1 MNSLV
6 ELLRYRAVNQSDKQ
20 AFTFLVNGS
29 QESDLTY
36 QELDAQ
42 ARAIAVALKNI
53 TITGERVLLLYPPG
67 LEFIAAF
74 FGCLYAGV
82 IAVPAYPPRQNKS
95 LSRLQSVVAD
105 AQATVALTTT
115 TALSNIQGQLTN
127 LTNLQSLQWLAT
139 DDINTDL
146 ANSWQQPQIN
156 SDSLAFLQYT
166 SGSTG
171 MPKGVMVS
179 HGNLLQ
185 NLASIH
191 QCFGHSPSSQ
201 GVIWL
206 PPYHDMGLIGGVLE
220 PLYGGFPVT
229 LMSPVD
235 FLQKPFQWLEA
246 ISRYKATT
254 SGGPNFA
261 YDLCVRKITPEQ
273 REILDLSS
281 WEVAF
286 NGAEP
291 IRAETLAKFAETFAT
306 CGFRASSFYP
316 CYGMAETTLIVAG
329 GVKTKPPVLTSIDGK
344 ALLENRVISASTK
357 NDYIQTF
364 VSSGQNI
371 ENHEIVIVHPEKL
384 QRCSHDEVGE
394 IWVRGASVTQGYWQK
409 AEETQATFYAYLADT
424 KEGPFLR
431 TGDLGFLQNGELFVT
446 GRLKDLIIVRGRN
459 YYPQDIESTVE
470 KSHPAL
476 KSSSSAAF
484 SIDINGQEQLV
495 VACEVERQYL
505 RKLDGD
511 AIAKNILKA
520 VGEEHELQVHT
531 ILLLKTG
538 SIPKTSSGKIR
549 RRACRAGFMAGD
561 LNIVWDWS
569 KNPENKSEFRN
580 LLTDVDSLKQQIQD
594 KKQEKE
600 AIKVSPELDSIRV
613 KLRHIVA
620 NLLQI
625 DFAEVDIHQP
635 LMAMGADSL
644 VLAEAAEAVENWFG
658 INIELR
664 QLFEELT
671 TLDALANYINQNQ
684 SLEKN
689 LRETNHKVRKE
700 RKVREEKEEVTIP
713 LSEAQKQLWILAKMG
728 DDGSLAYNVS
738 ATAELKGEFYLEAMR
753 QAMQALVNR
762 HEALRTS
769 ISSEGDFQY
778 ILPNLEVEIPLINF
792 SYLSEEQRQSQL
804 DKWFKKESLAAFD
817 LSKTPLFRFHILKLT
832 EKHHLLIF
840 TAHHII
846 VDGWSMGVIL
856 QELAALYSAECQN
869 FDTRLKPA
877 MQLREYLKGQEQ
889 QSQTSEMQAH
899 ESYWLAKFKAATPL
913 LDLPIDRPRPPIKTY
928 TGSRKTIQL
937 DANLFRQVKNFSRE
951 NSCTLFMTLLS
962 VYTTLLHRLTG
973 QADIV
978 VGVPAAGRLKG
989 SEGLVGY
996 CSYLLPIRS
1005 YIDSNSTFCQHLQTT
1020 KTELLNAYEHQ
1031 DYPFARLL
1039 EKLKISRNESL
1050 SPLVTAIFNLNR
1062 PLAVPKMFGVETSL
1076 LPQPVSFVDHDI
1088 CLNVGEIDGELIIDC
1103 DYNTDLFDD
1112 STINHILELF
1122 QTLLEKSVTNPEQSL
1137 ATVPLLNQSQYHQ
1150 LLVEWNNTDREYPQ
1164 DKCIHELFEAQVEK
1178 TPNAVA
1184 VVFGEQK
1191 LTYRELSYRANQL
1204 AHHLQTLGVKPE
1216 VLVGICVERSLE
1228 MIVGMLGILKAGG
1241 AYVPLDPSYPQE
1253 RLNYILSDSRVSILL
1268 TTENLIEQL
1277 PTHEAKVLCL
1287 DTQWEAI
1294 SSHSQANLGSDVQ
1307 SSNLAYVIYTSGS
1320 TGKPKGVLVTH
1331 QNLVN
1336 HSSAIARKFHL
1347 TSLDKV
1353 LQFAAL
1359 SFDVAIEEIFPSWLS
1374 GATVVLRPH
1383 QMFAAFAEFVE
1394 FINAQSLTVLNLP
1407 AAFWHEWVL
1416 DLSQSQKFLPRCLR
1430 LVVVGSEQVR
1440 WERLAIWQK
1449 YVGSQI
1455 KLLNAYGPTEATI
1468 TATVYEPDLRRLENQ
1483 TGGVPIGRP
1492 IDNTQVYIL
1501 DSNLQP
1507 VPVGV
1512 VGELYIA
1519 GAGVARGYLNRPELT
1534 QEKFIT
1540 NPFGDAKLYKTG
1552 DLARYLNDGN
1562 IEFIG
1567 RIDNQVKIRGF
1578 RIELGEIE
1586 SVLNTH
1592 PQVKQAIVIAREDNP
1607 GNKRLVAYIVAN
1619 SNTLDSTPDFLPY
1632 GEKSTKNL
1640 TPQPP
1645 SLQGNMEISKPL
1657 SSQERGL
1664 DRGFSNLLDTQQ
1676 LHSELKQ
1683 KLPNYMVPSAFV
1695 MLDALPL
1702 TPNGKV
1708 DRKALPA
1715 PDQNTAIDVVSPS
1728 TSTQEI
1734 LAKIWAEVLGVEQ
1747 LSIYDNF
1754 FELGGDSILS
1764 IQVVTRANEAGL
1776 VLTPKQL
1783 FQYQT
1788 IADLSTVVAT
1798 NTTVTAE
1805 QGLVTGTV
1813 PLTPIQQWFFEQNLP
1828 NPAHYNQ
1835 SVMLE
1840 VSPDLKPE
1848 LVEQVLQQLLIH
1860 HDALR
1865 LRFTL
1870 SASDI
1875 VQFNAADYETQ
1886 VFTCVDLSELSPREQ
1901 QSALKST
1908 ADGMQT
1914 QLNLSEGSL
1923 MRVILFRLGSNQP
1936 GRLLLIVHH
1945 LAVDGV
1951 SWRILLEDLFTAYQ
1965 QLSHGSAIQL
1975 PAKTTSFKDWAN
1987 RLSEYAVSP
1996 TELDYWLTQSA
2007 CNIPPLP
2014 VDYIAGKQKNTV
2026 ASAEQVSV
2034 SLSVEHTQA
2043 LLQDVP
2049 STYNTQINDVLLTA
2063 LTQTFADWTGDN
2075 YLLVDLE
2082 GHGREELF
2090 EDVDLSRTVGWFT
2103 SVFPVRLQLD
2113 HHLQGEALKSIKE
2126 QLRQIPNRGIGYGV
2140 LRYLS
2145 QDQQLQSLP
2154 QPQISFNYLGQL
2166 DTVRS
2171 SSMLLGF
2178 AKESSGLTHC
2188 PQGYRSHLLEI
2199 DGFVVD
2205 GKLQLNW
2212 TYSSS
2217 FHCRHTIERLAGMF
2231 IKTLE
2236 SLIYHCV
2243 DLEEGSYTPSDFPE
2257 AGLNQ
2262 EELEKLLGKLSV

>member
-1 MNSLV
+1 MNKYFDNLV

-20 AFTFLVNGS
+20 AFTFLVNGQ
-29 QESDLTY
+29 QETNFTY
-36 QELDAQ
+36 QQLDLK
-42 ARAIAVALKNI
+42 ARAIAVSLKNI
-53 TITGERVLLLYPPG
+53 TTTGERVLLIYPPG

-105 AQATVALTTT
+105 AEATLAFTTT
-115 TALSNIQGQLTN
+115 TALSNIQGQLTD
-127 LTNLQSLQWLAT
+127 LTNLQSLHWLTT
-139 DDINTDL
+139 DNINTDL
-146 ANSWQQPQIN
+146 ANSWQQSQIN

-191 QCFGHSPSSQ
+191 QCFGHSPHSQ

-206 PPYHDMGLIGGVLE
+206 PPYHDMGLIGGILQ

-273 REILDLSS
+273 RKTLDLSS

-291 IRAETLAKFAETFAT
+291 IRAETLTKFAETFAS
-306 CGFRASSFYP
+306 CGFRTSSFYP

-329 GVKTKPPVLTSIDGK
+329 GVKTNPPTLTSIDGK
-344 ALLENRVISASTK
+344 ALLENRVTPASVK
-357 NDYIQTF
+357 NNYAQTF

-371 ENHEIVIVHPEKL
+371 ENHEIVIVHPETL
-384 QRCSHDEVGE
+384 QGCSDDEVGE
-394 IWVRGASVTQGYWQK
+394 IWVRGASVTQGYWRK
-409 AEETQATFYAYLADT
+409 PEETQATFSAYLADT
-424 KEGPFLR
+424 KAGPFLR
-431 TGDLGFLQNGELFVT
+431 TGDLGFLQSRELFVT

-459 YYPQDIESTVE
+459 YYPQDIELTVE
-470 KSHPAL
+470 KSHHAL

-484 SIDINGQEQLV
+484 SVDINGQEQLV
-495 VACEVERQYL
+495 IACEVEREYL

-531 ILLLKTG
+531 VLLLKTG

-549 RRACRAGFMAGD
+549 RRACRAGFIAGD

-580 LLTDVDSLKQQIQD
+580 LLADVDYLKQQIEG
-594 KKQEKE
+594 KRQEKE
-600 AIKVSPELDSIRV
+600 VIRPQLDNIRV
-613 KLRHIVA
+613 KLRNIVA
-620 NLLQI
+620 NLLQV
-625 DFAEVDIHQP
+625 DFAEVDIHQS

-644 VLAEAAEAVENWFG
+644 VLAEAAEAVENLFG

-671 TLDALANYINQNQ
+671 TLDALANYINQNH
-684 SLEKN
+684 SLEAN
-689 LRETNHKVRKE
+689 LRGTNHIDATAATRRVGREVGEE
-700 RKVREEKEEVTIP
+700 REEVTSL
-713 LSEAQKQLWILAKMG
+713 LSEAQKQLWVLAQIG

-738 ATAELKGEFYLEAMR
+738 ATAELKGEFQLEAMR
-753 QAMQALVNR
+753 QAMQKLVNR
-762 HEALRTS
+762 HEALRTG

-792 SYLSEEQRQSQL
+792 CYLNEEERQSQV
-804 DKWFKKESLAAFD
+804 DKWFKKESLKAFD
-817 LSKTPLFRFHILKLT
+817 LGKAPLFRFHILKLT
-832 EKHHLLIF
+832 EKHHLLMF

-846 VDGWSMGVIL
+846 VDGWSMGIIL

-869 FDTRLKPA
+869 FDTRLKSP
-877 MQLREYLKGQEQ
+877 MQLTEYIKWQEQ
-889 QSQTSEMQAH
+889 QSQTPEMKVH
-899 ESYWLAKFKAATPL
+899 ESYWLEKFQAATPI
-913 LDLPIDRPRPPIKTY
+913 LDLPTDRPRPLIKSY
-928 TGSRKTIQL
+928 KGSRQTIQL
-937 DANLFRQVKNFSRE
+937 DANLSRRIKNFSRE

-973 QADIV
+973 QEDIV
-978 VGVPAAGRLKG
+978 VGVPAAGRFKG
-989 SEGLVGY
+989 SERLVGY
-996 CSYLLPIRS
+996 CSHLLPIRS
-1005 YIDSNSTFCQHLQTT
+1005 YIDDNVTFLQHLQTT

-1031 DYPFARLL
+1031 DYPFASLI
-1039 EKLKISRNESL
+1039 EKLKISRNTSL

-1076 LPQPVSFVDHDI
+1076 LPQSVSFVDHDI
-1088 CLNVGEIDGELIIDC
+1088 CFNVSEIDGELILDC
-1103 DYNTDLFDD
+1103 DYNTDVFDN
-1112 STINHILELF
+1112 STINRILVIF
-1122 QTLLEKSVTNPEQSL
+1122 QTLLEKAVNNPEQSL
-1137 ATVPLLNQSQYHQ
+1137 GNLHLLNEFQQHKM
-1150 LLVEWNNTDREYPQ
+1150 LVEWNNTNKKYPQ
-1164 DKCIHELFEAQVEK
+1164 NQCIHELFEAQVEK

-1191 LTYRELSYRANQL
+1191 LTYQELNNRANQL

-1228 MIVGMLGILKAGG
+1228 MMVGMLGILKAGG
-1241 AYVPLDPSYPQE
+1241 AYVPLDSSYPQE
-1253 RLNYILSDSRVSILL
+1253 RLNYILSDSSVSILL
-1268 TTENLIEQL
+1268 TTENLLAQL
-1277 PTHEAKVLCL
+1277 PTYEAKVICL
-1287 DTQWEAI
+1287 DTQWEEI
-1294 SSHSQANLGSDVQ
+1294 SSHSQANLESDVQ
-1307 SSNLAYVIYTSGS
+1307 PSNLGYVIYTSGS

-1331 QNLVN
+1331 RNLVN
-1336 HSSAIARKFHL
+1336 HSSAIARQFHL
-1347 TSLDKV
+1347 TSQDKV

-1374 GATVVLRPH
+1374 GATVVLRPQ
-1383 QMFAAFAEFVE
+1383 QMFASFADFVE

-1416 DLSQSQKFLPRCLR
+1416 HLSQSPEFFPRCLR

-1440 WERLAIWQK
+1440 WERVSMWQK
-1449 YVGSQI
+1449 YVGSHV

-1468 TATVYEPDLRRLENQ
+1468 TATVYEPDLRKLENQ

-1501 DSNLQP
+1501 DRNLQP

-1540 NPFGDAKLYKTG
+1540 NPFGNSKLYKTG
-1552 DLARYLNDGN
+1552 DLARYLRDGN
-1562 IEFIG
+1562 IDFIG

-1592 PQVKQAIVIAREDNP
+1592 PQIKQAIVIAREDNP
-1607 GNKRLVAYIVAN
+1607 GSKRLVAYIVAN
-1619 SNTLDSTPDFLPY
+1619 SDTL
-1632 GEKSTKNL
+1632 N
-1640 TPQPP
+1640 
-1645 SLQGNMEISKPL
+1645 I
-1657 SSQERGL
+1657 
-1664 DRGFSNLLDTQQ
+1664 QQ

-1683 KLPNYMVPSAFV
+1683 KLPNYMLPSAFV
-1695 MLDALPL
+1695 TLDALPL

-1715 PDQNTAIDVVSPS
+1715 PDKNTEIDVVSPT

-1747 LSIYDNF
+1747 VSIYDNF

-1764 IQVVTRANEAGL
+1764 IQVVTRANAEGL

-1783 FQYQT
+1783 FQHQT
-1788 IADLSTVVAT
+1788 IADLSTVVTT
-1798 NTTVTAE
+1798 NTTITTE
-1805 QGLVTGTV
+1805 QGVVTGTV
-1813 PLTPIQQWFFEQNLP
+1813 PLTPIQHWFFEQNLP
-1828 NPAHYNQ
+1828 NPSHYNQ

-1840 VSPDLKPE
+1840 VSPNLNSE
-1848 LVEQVLQQLLIH
+1848 LLEQVLQQLLIH

-1870 SASDI
+1870 DADN
-1875 VQFNAADYETQ
+1875 VTQFNAEYDETQ
-1886 VFTCVDLSELSPREQ
+1886 VFTCVDLSELSPNEQ

-1908 ADGMQT
+1908 ADEMQT

-1923 MRVILFRLGSNQP
+1923 MRAILFRLGSNQP

-1951 SWRILLEDLFTAYQ
+1951 SWRIVLEDLFTAYQ
-1965 QLSHGSAIQL
+1965 QLNHGSAIQL
-1975 PAKTTSFKDWAN
+1975 PAKTTSFKYWAN

-1996 TELDYWLTQSA
+1996 ALATELDYWLTQSA
-2007 CNIPPLP
+2007 CNISPLP
-2014 VDYIAGKQKNTV
+2014 VDYIAGKEKNTV
-2026 ASAEQVSV
+2026 VSAEQVSV
-2034 SLSVEHTQA
+2034 SLSVEQTQA

-2049 STYNTQINDVLLTA
+2049 STYNTHINDVLLTA
-2063 LTQTFADWTGDN
+2063 LTQTFTDWTGDN
-2075 YLLVDLE
+2075 SLLVDLE

-2103 SVFPVRLQLD
+2103 SVFPVKLQLN
-2113 HHLQGEALKSIKE
+2113 HHLQGEALKLIKE

-2140 LRYLS
+2140 LQYLS
-2145 QDQQLQSLP
+2145 QDKAIAKQLQSLP

-2171 SSMLLGF
+2171 QSMLLGF

-2199 DGFVVD
+2199 DSFVMD

-2217 FHCRHTIERLAGMF
+2217 FHCRHTIERLAQMF

-2243 DLEEGSYTPSDFPE
+2243 DVEVGSYTPSDFPE

-2262 EELEKLLGKLSV
+2262 QELELLLGKLSV

>member
-1 MNSLV
+1 MNKSFDNLV
-6 ELLRYRAVNQSDKQ
+6 ELLRYRAVNQSEKQ
-20 AFTFLVNGS
+20 AFSFLVNGQ
-29 QESDLTY
+29 QETDFTY
-36 QELDAQ
+36 QELDLK

-53 TITGERVLLLYPPG
+53 TTIGDRVLLIYPPG

-95 LSRLQSVVAD
+95 LSRLQAVVAD

-115 TALSNIQGQLTN
+115 TALSNIEGQLTN
-127 LTNLQSLQWLAT
+127 LTNLQSLHWLAT
-139 DDINTDL
+139 DNINTDL

-156 SDSLAFLQYT
+156 SNSLAFLQYT

-179 HGNLLQ
+179 HSNLLH
-185 NLASIH
+185 NLASIY
-191 QCFGHSPSSQ
+191 QCFGHSFQSQ

-206 PPYHDMGLIGGVLE
+206 PPYHDMGLIGGILQ
-220 PLYGGFPVT
+220 PIYGGFPVT

-246 ISRYKATT
+246 ISRYQATT

-273 REILDLSS
+273 RETLDLTS

-291 IRAETLAKFAETFAT
+291 IRAETLTKFAETFAPY
-306 CGFRASSFYP
+306 GFRASSFYP

-329 GVKTKPPVLTSIDGK
+329 GVKTNPPILTSIDGK
-344 ALLENRVISASTK
+344 ALLENHVTPASNK
-357 NDYIQTF
+357 NNFVQTL
-364 VSSGQNI
+364 VSSGQNVD
-371 ENHEIVIVHPEKL
+371 NHEIAIVHPETL
-384 QRCSHDEVGE
+384 QRCSDDEVGE
-394 IWVRGASVTQGYWQK
+394 IWVRGASVAQGYWQK
-409 AEETQATFYAYLADT
+409 TEETQATFRAYLTDT

-459 YYPQDIESTVE
+459 YYPQDIELTIE

-484 SIDINGQEQLV
+484 SVEINGQEQLV

-511 AIAKNILKA
+511 AIAKNIIQA

-531 ILLLKTG
+531 VLLLKTG

-549 RRACRAGFMAGD
+549 RRACRAGFIAGD

-580 LLTDVDSLKQQIQD
+580 LLAEVDALKQQIKGQ
-594 KKQEKE
+594 KQENE
-600 AIKVSPELDSIRV
+600 VVKVSPELENIRV
-613 KLRHIVA
+613 KLRNIVA
-620 NLLQI
+620 NLLQV
-625 DFAEVDIHQP
+625 DFATVDIHQP

-644 VLAEAAEAVENWFG
+644 VMVEAAEAIENLFG

-671 TLDALANYINQNQ
+671 TLDALANYISQNQ
-684 SLEKN
+684 SSSAN
-689 LRETNHKVRKE
+689 LTASTPVNLTQKTSEEETIV
-700 RKVREEKEEVTIP
+700 P
-713 LSEAQKQLWILAKMG
+713 LSEAQKQLWVLAQME
-728 DDGSLAYNVS
+728 DNGSLAYNVS
-738 ATAELKGEFYLEAMR
+738 ATAELKGNFQLEAMR
-753 QAMQALVNR
+753 QAMQKLVNR

-769 ISSEGDFQY
+769 ISSEGNFQN
-778 ILPNLEVEIPLINF
+778 ILPDLEVEIPVINF
-792 SYLSEEQRQSQL
+792 SCFNQEQRQSQVDRWL
-804 DKWFKKESLAAFD
+804 KKESCDVFD
-817 LSKTPLFRFHILKLT
+817 LSKAPLFRFNILKLT
-832 EKHHLLIF
+832 ERHHLLVF

-869 FDTRLKPA
+869 FDTRLKPP
-877 MQLREYLKGQEQ
+877 MQLREYIEWQEQ
-889 QSQTSEMQAH
+889 QSNTPEMKLH
-899 ESYWLAKFKAATPL
+899 ESYWLEQFSATIPI
-913 LDLPIDRPRPPIKTY
+913 LDLPTDRPHPPIKTY
-928 TGSRKTIQL
+928 KGSRTTIQL
-937 DANLFRQVKNFSRE
+937 DANLFRQVKKFSQE
-951 NSCTLFMTLLS
+951 NSCTLLMTLLS

-973 QADIV
+973 QEDIV
-978 VGVPAAGRLKG
+978 VGVPASGRFKG

-996 CSYLLPIRS
+996 CSHLLPIRS
-1005 YIDSNSTFCQHLQTT
+1005 YIDGNVTFLQHLQIT

-1031 DYPFARLL
+1031 DYPFARLI
-1039 EKLKISRNESL
+1039 ETLKTTKNKNL
-1050 SPLVTAIFNLNR
+1050 SPLVTAVFNLNR
-1062 PLAVPKMFGVETSL
+1062 PLAVPQMFGVETSL
-1076 LPQPVSFVDHDI
+1076 LSQPVSFLDHDI
-1088 CLNVGEIDGELIIDC
+1088 CLNVSEIDGELILDC
-1103 DYNTDLFDD
+1103 DYNTDLFDA
-1112 STINHILELF
+1112 STINGILEIL
-1122 QTLLEKSVTNPEQSL
+1122 QTFLEKTVTNPEQLL
-1137 ATVPLLNQSQYHQ
+1137 ATIPLLNESQRHQ
-1150 LLVEWNNTDREYPQ
+1150 LLVEFNKTNKEYPQ
-1164 DKCIHELFEAQVEK
+1164 NKCIHELFAEQVEK
-1178 TPNAVA
+1178 TPDAVA
-1184 VVFGEQK
+1184 VVSGEQK
-1191 LTYRELSYRANQL
+1191 LTYRELNHRANQL
-1204 AHHLQTLGVKPE
+1204 ANYLQTLGVKPE
-1216 VLVGICVERSLE
+1216 VLVGICIESSWE
-1228 MIVGMLGILKAGG
+1228 MMVGMLGILKAGG

-1253 RLNYILSDSRVSILL
+1253 RLDYILSDSRVSVLL
-1268 TTENLIEQL
+1268 TTENLLAQL
-1277 PTHEAKVLCL
+1277 PTYGAKVICL

-1294 SSHSQANLGSDVQ
+1294 SSYSQANLQSDVQ
-1307 SSNLAYVIYTSGS
+1307 PSNLGYVIYTSGS

-1347 TSLDKV
+1347 TSQDNV

-1374 GATVVLRPH
+1374 GATVVLRPNE
-1383 QMFAAFAEFVE
+1383 MFASFADFVE
-1394 FINAQSLTVLNLP
+1394 FINKQNLTVLNLP

-1416 DLSQSQKFLPRCLR
+1416 DLSQSQEYLPKCLR

-1440 WERLAIWQK
+1440 WERVAMWQK
-1449 YVGSQI
+1449 YVGCHI

-1468 TATVYEPDLRRLENQ
+1468 TATVYEPDLRKLKNQ

-1492 IDNTQVYIL
+1492 IANTQVYIL
-1501 DSNLQP
+1501 DRNLQP
-1507 VPVGV
+1507 VPIGV
-1512 VGELYIA
+1512 VGELYIG
-1519 GAGVARGYLNRPELT
+1519 GAGVARGYLNCSELT
-1534 QEKFIT
+1534 SEKFVN
-1540 NPFGDAKLYKTG
+1540 NPFGDSKLYKTG
-1552 DLARYLNDGN
+1552 DLARYLKDSN

-1586 SVLNTH
+1586 SILNTY
-1592 PQVKQAIVIAREDNP
+1592 PQVKQAIVIAREDNA
-1607 GNKRLVAYIVAN
+1607 GNKRLVAYVVAN
-1619 SNTLDSTPDFLPY
+1619 TDT
-1632 GEKSTKNL
+1632 
-1640 TPQPP
+1640 
-1645 SLQGNMEISKPL
+1645 
-1657 SSQERGL
+1657 
-1664 DRGFSNLLDTQQ
+1664 LDTQQ

-1695 MLDALPL
+1695 TLDALPL

-1715 PDQNTAIDVVSPS
+1715 PDKNTAIDVVSPT

-1747 LSIYDNF
+1747 VSIYDNF

-1764 IQVVTRANEAGL
+1764 IQVVTRANAEGL

-1783 FQYQT
+1783 FQHQT
-1788 IADLSTVVAT
+1788 IADLSTVVTT

-1805 QGLVTGTV
+1805 QGVVTGTV
-1813 PLTPIQQWFFEQNLP
+1813 PLTPIQYWFFEQNLP
-1828 NPAHYNQ
+1828 NPSHYNQ

-1848 LVEQVLQQLLIH
+1848 LLEQALQQLLIH

-1870 SASDI
+1870 SASN
-1875 VQFNAADYETQ
+1875 VTQFNAEYEETQ
-1886 VFTCVDLSELSPREQ
+1886 VFSCIDLSKLSPIEQ

-1908 ADGMQT
+1908 ADEMQT
-1914 QLNLSEGSL
+1914 QLNLSQGSL
-1923 MRVILFRLGSNQP
+1923 MRAILFRLGNNQP

-1951 SWRILLEDLFTAYQ
+1951 SWRILLADLFTAYQ
-1965 QLSHGSAIQL
+1965 QLSHGLAIQL

-1987 RLSEYAVSP
+1987 RLSEYASSP
-1996 TELDYWLTQSA
+1996 ALATELNYWLTQSA
-2007 CNIPPLP
+2007 CNVPPLP
-2014 VDYIAGKQKNTV
+2014 VDYIAGKEKNTI

-2034 SLSVEHTQA
+2034 SLSVEQTQA

-2063 LTQTFADWTGDN
+2063 LMQTFADWTGEN
-2075 YLLVDLE
+2075 TLLVDLE

-2103 SVFPVRLQLD
+2103 SVFPVKLELN

-2145 QDQQLQSLP
+2145 QDKQLQSLP

-2166 DTVRS
+2166 DGVRS

-2178 AKESSGLTHC
+2178 AKESTGLTHC
-2188 PQGYRSHLLEI
+2188 PQGYRSHLLEV

-2217 FHCRHTIERLAGMF
+2217 FHHRHTIEFLAGMF
-2231 IKTLE
+2231 IKILE

-2243 DLEEGSYTPSDFPE
+2243 DVEVGSYTPSDFPE

-2262 EELEKLLGKLSV
+2262 YELELLLGKLSV